1 MSLINKKNFINKG
14 YQPEI
19 DCLRALAVSLV
30 VLFHF
35 EILQFTGGFIGVDI
49 FFVISGYLITR
60 IINEDIKNKK
70 FSLSDF
76 YLKRFRRIFP
86 ALFTTIIL
94 TLIFGF
100 FLLSPEH
107 IKRLSESALYS
118 SLSISNYFFWK
129 ESGYFDFAKH
139 FKPLLHTWSLSV
151 EIQFYLVWPILL
163 IFLNFFFKRLKIILI
178 LFFLFSLII
187 SYFYSSRTTGFFYFT
202 GFRVYEFLI
211 GAFVYLFKFEIKKK
225 FTDLTFLFGFLLI
238 LYCSIFFS
246 EKTAFPSINAL
257 FPCIGALLVLISS
270 NRLVYLKKLFINDY
284 SLTIGRL
291 SYSIYLFHWP
301 ILIFYKYFIINPIT
315 YLEKILLIIITLIFS
330 ILSYKFIE
338 TPFRKYKDKKF
349 KISNFA
355 FLISSIFIFLIILIF
370 FRYAQY
376 ENFNKFLSNNDAK
389 ILKTISEDKKIF
401 VDSEHY
407 AVNKKESELFDN
419 EIFDN
424 NVLIFGDSHALDLYV
439 ALKNTEEYD
448 DFKFEYLVNN
458 DLNCFRNKSNRDIII
473 SKFKS
478 FFGLVDYCDLKVLNV
493 YNNTHFIRAKK
504 IIISTRWENFIDFK
518 RLVESINP
526 KKDTEII
533 FVNRRPKFYHIPT
546 LYLKSPKDINKVAN
560 LNKDKNVNYINKMIN
575 ENFNQR
581 KYKLFD
587 INDLLCPQN
596 QCIVYEQKKLLYLD
610 EDHWSFSGAKFFGK
624 KLYDNNF
631 LNK

>member
-1 MSLINKKNFINKG
+1 MSLINKKNFVKKG

-19 DCLRALAVSLV
+19 DCLRAIAVSLV

-35 EILQFTGGFIGVDI
+35 EISKFSGGFIGVDI
-49 FFVISGYLITR
+49 FFVISGYLITK
-60 IINEDIKNKK
+60 IVSESNQKKN
-70 FSLSDF
+70 FDLIDF

-86 ALFTTIIL
+86 ALLTTIL
-94 TLIFGF
+94 FSLIVGF

-151 EIQFYLVWPILL
+151 EIQFYLIWP
-163 IFLNFFFKRLKIILI
+163 FLI
-178 LFFLFSLII
+178 LFLKQSLKRTKLILLFLFIFLLII
-187 SYFYSSRTTGFFYFT
+187 SYFYSSRSTGFFYFT
-202 GFRVYEFLI
+202 GFRIYEFLI
-211 GAFVYLFKFEIKKK
+211 GAFLYLFKFEIKKK
-225 FTDLTFLFGFLLI
+225 YTDLIFFVGLLII
-238 LYCSIFFS
+238 LYCAIFFS

-257 FPCIGALLVLISS
+257 FPCFGALLILISS
-270 NRLVYLKKLFINDY
+270 NKLVYFKKLFINDY
-284 SLTIGRL
+284 FLIVGRL

-315 YLEKILLIIITLIFS
+315 HLEKILLIIITLFFS
-330 ILSYKFIE
+330 IFSYKFIE
-338 TPFRKYKDKKF
+338 TPFRKYKNKKF
-349 KISNFA
+349 EISNLT
-355 FLISSIFIFLIILIF
+355 FLISSISIFLIILIF
-370 FRYAQY
+370 FKYAQY
-376 ENFNKFLSNNDAK
+376 ENFKKFLPNNEVK
-389 ILKTISEDKKIF
+389 MLKTISKDKKIF
-401 VDSEHY
+401 IDSEHI
-407 AVNKKESELFDN
+407 AANKKESELFDN
-419 EIFDN
+419 KILPN

-439 ALKNTEEYD
+439 ALKNTEEFN

-458 DLNCFRNKSNRDIII
+458 DLNCFKIKSNKDKII

-478 FFGLVDYCDLKVLNV
+478 FFGLIDYCDLKILTV
-493 YNNTHFIRAKK
+493 YDNTHFIRAKK
-504 IIISTRWENFIDFK
+504 IIISTRWENLINFK

-526 KKDTEII
+526 KKDVEII

-546 LYLKSPKDINKVAN
+546 LYLKSSENINKVAN
-560 LNKDKNVNYINKMIN
+560 LNKDENVNYINKIIN
-575 ENFNQR
+575 ENFDKE

-587 INDLLCPQN
+587 INDLLCPKN
-596 QCIVYEQKKLLYLD
+596 QCIVYDQKKLLYLD

-631 LNK
+631 LKK